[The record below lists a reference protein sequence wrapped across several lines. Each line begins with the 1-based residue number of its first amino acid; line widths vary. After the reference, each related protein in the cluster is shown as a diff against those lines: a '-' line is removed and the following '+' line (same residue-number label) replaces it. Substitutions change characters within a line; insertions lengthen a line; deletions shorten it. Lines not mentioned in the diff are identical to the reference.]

1 MSTNLEHLL
10 NSLYISLYFWGLFK
24 IKLYK
29 IRTIY
34 QGQDLD
40 MQEKDLVSKTSRRT
54 VITEHSYRWHLF
66 VIKVQTCTVNCV
78 TVIQVSDEGQQA
90 MRAYFN
96 WFYWCVNIGS
106 LIAFGVFGY
115 VQQERSY
122 FYGYIAP
129 NVILVV
135 AVIVFLSGVFDWLLI
150 IIP

>member
-66 VIKVQTCTVNCV
+66 VIKV
-78 TVIQVSDEGQQA
+78 
-90 MRAYFN
+90 
-96 WFYWCVNIGS
+96 
-106 LIAFGVFGY
+106 
-115 VQQERSY
+115 
-122 FYGYIAP
+122 
-129 NVILVV
+129 
-135 AVIVFLSGVFDWLLI
+135 
-150 IIP
+150 